1 MSSCCTKYK
10 KLHSSSNSTSTTI
23 LSDTTLQ
30 KENPSKHYKILF
42 AWNKSELKERK
53 FWKTK
58 DCSEKTI
65 KLVRKIF
72 KNNPNLTKFALKNMA
87 GMLKKNLQK

>member
-1 MSSCCTKYK
+1 M
-10 KLHSSSNSTSTTI
+10 
-23 LSDTTLQ
+23 Q
-30 KENPSKHYKILF
+30 KDNPSKHYKILF

-72 KNNPNLTKFALKNMA
+72 KNNPNLTQICIEKYGRYVEEKSAKVVYRSVKRLFGL
-87 GMLKKNLQK
+87 